1 MIILVGIGC
10 FMAGAVVGIVMMS
23 LCVASHNSSL
33 ELPKAG
39 DYFKGHVLNES
50 TIKLLNSYAG
60 SKISITE
67 ASL

>member
-33 ELPKAG
+33 ELENRQREVK
-39 DYFKGHVLNES
+39 DE
-50 TIKLLNSYAG
+50 
-60 SKISITE
+60 
-67 ASL
+67 